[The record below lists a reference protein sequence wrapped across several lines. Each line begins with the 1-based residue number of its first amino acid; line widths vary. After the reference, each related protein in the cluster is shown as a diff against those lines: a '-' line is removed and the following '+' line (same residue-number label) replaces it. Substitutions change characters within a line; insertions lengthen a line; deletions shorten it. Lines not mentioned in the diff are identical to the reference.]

1 VERPEVAK
9 KEEAEV
15 EKAEVDQFYFGENQ
29 LRQMNQK
36 LKQQLFLTLIHLN
49 VLIQEEIT
57 QMYDSSYYV

>member
-1 VERPEVAK
+1 MERPEVAE

-15 EKAEVDQFYFGENQ
+15 EKAGVDQFYFGENQ